1 MESRSFYINGIG
13 LISPQQTFGDGDF
26 LDSPIDHRLSILSCI
41 TPDFK
46 QFINPIQLRR
56 LNRIQ
61 RIGLTAAALAL
72 KDASLDSILGIVTAT
87 GEGSS
92 ASKGTFIAEFLLQDE
107 KYTTPTSF
115 VQSSYNNLAGLVA
128 MTYRMMGYNNNFV
141 SGGFAFETA
150 LQDAML
156 QLIVHTSKD
165 LLVGSYDESYAPH
178 FELDNRTGH
187 YKKETGSSLQ
197 LFTRATPG
205 TLWGEGASFFLL
217 SNKQTEK
224 TWCQVREPLV
234 IYKPSLVKDIYASL
248 TKYLSENKIDI
259 STIDILISGTSGDAN
274 ADEQILQLENA
285 MPSVTLCR
293 FKHLCGEYFTAV
305 SFAVWLAAS
314 ILKKNRIPAITHF
327 NAVQPPKKIKRVLIA
342 NHYRNRSLSFLLL
355 EG

>member
-1 MESRSFYINGIG
+1 MEPRSYYINGIG
-13 LISPQQTFGDGDF
+13 LISPQRTFDDDF
-26 LDSPIDHRLSILSCI
+26 LESAVDHPLSVLTCI

-56 LNRIQ
+56 LCRIQ

-72 KDASLDSILGIVTAT
+72 KDASLDSILGVVTAT

-92 ASKGTFIAEFLLQDE
+92 ASKGTFMAEFLLQDE
-107 KYTTPTSF
+107 KHITPTSF

-156 QLIVHTSKD
+156 QLIENPSKD
-165 LLVGSYDESYAPH
+165 LLVGSYDESYEPH

-187 YKKETGSSLQ
+187 YKNETGSSLQ
-197 LFTRATPG
+197 LFARATPG

-217 SNKQTEK
+217 SNNQTEK

-234 IYKPSLVKDIYASL
+234 IYKPSLVKDIYVSL
-248 TKYLSENKIDI
+248 KKYLIENEIDI
-259 STIDILISGTSGDAN
+259 TSIDVLISGASGDAN
-274 ADEQILQLENA
+274 TDEQILQLEKS

-293 FKHLCGEYFTAV
+293 FKHLCGEYFTSV
-305 SFAVWLAAS
+305 SFALWLAAS
-314 ILKKNRIPAITHF
+314 ILKKNKVPGAAQF
-327 NAVQPPKKIKRVLIA
+327 NAIQPPEKIEKVLIV